1 MDGDKLFHGE
11 AFVQALELGHGD
23 GGQGARPVSSSAP
36 EARGNL
42 LVNPGFEET
51 KGGATAALGNRK
63 DATGWNWQ
71 FAGPAKSYIWQEA
84 DYIIHPQWGLP
95 EFHSGK
101 GAIRTHSDG
110 NAHTMISQDVEVSPK
125 TPYTASVWVLAAD
138 LNGKGFGQNP
148 KDSAGL
154 IVCELNDTGKV
165 ICTHPKLEIKKAGPY
180 QQLTARFTTSPSTA
194 QVRFI
199 LDTVI
204 HCPYQEGHV
213 TYDDCSLAQEKQ

>member
-1 MDGDKLFHGE
+1 
-11 AFVQALELGHGD
+11 
-23 GGQGARPVSSSAP
+23 
-36 EARGNL
+36 
-42 LVNPGFEET
+42 
-51 KGGATAALGNRK
+51 
-63 DATGWNWQ
+63 
-71 FAGPAKSYIWQEA
+71 
-84 DYIIHPQWGLP
+84 
-95 EFHSGK
+95 
-101 GAIRTHSDG
+101 
-110 NAHTMISQDVEVSPK
+110 MISQDVEAAPK
-125 TPYTASVWVLAAD
+125 TTYTASVWVRAVD
-138 LNGKGFGQNP
+138 LHGKGFGKDA

-165 ICTHPKLEIKKAGPY
+165 IRTHPKVEIKKAGPY